1 MGRSRGKKCGR
12 PKKGE
17 EWVEQPTRSE
27 RQKDMALEGLWV
39 MDLSNFYLSLLQ
51 NNQILLQIRRLP

>member
-17 EWVEQPTRSE
+17 GWVEQPTRSE

-51 NNQILLQIRRLP
+51 NNQISLQIRRLP